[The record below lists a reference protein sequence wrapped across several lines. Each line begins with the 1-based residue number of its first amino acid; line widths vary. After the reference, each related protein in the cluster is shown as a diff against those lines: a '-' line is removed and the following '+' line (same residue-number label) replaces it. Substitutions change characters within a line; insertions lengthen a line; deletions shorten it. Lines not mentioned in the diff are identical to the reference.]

1 MDGFAL
7 WPGGPVMVPS
17 SSAEPVTTDS
27 VLLGHFPT
35 LTGVT
40 RAMDLGCGS
49 GVLGLILAARSERV
63 RVDMVELDP
72 GAAAACAENVTKN
85 GLSGRLRVLNRD
97 LRSLTEREV
106 GKAQLIVSNPPYYPV
121 GAGTAP
127 GEGRRRAREERD
139 CTLADLART
148 AFRLLGDGGRMALV
162 YPCGRLVEA
171 LRTLSET
178 GLEPKR
184 LRLVQA
190 RPDSAPSV
198 ALIECR
204 RGGRPGVRTE
214 PVLILKNPDGTD
226 TAEARHIYHLD

>member
-1 MDGFAL
+1 M
-7 WPGGPVMVPS
+7 
-17 SSAEPVTTDS
+17 SAAAGEPVTTDS
-27 VLLGHFPT
+27 VLLGHFPS

-49 GVLGLILAARSERV
+49 GVLGLILAARSEKIC
-63 RVDMVELDP
+63 VDMVELDP
-72 GAAAACAENVTKN
+72 AAAAVCAENVAKN

-106 GKAQLIVSNPPYYPV
+106 GKTQLIVSNPPYYPV

-127 GEGRRRAREERD
+127 EEGRRQAREELS
-139 CTLADLART
+139 CTLSDLART
-148 AFRLLGDGGRMALV
+148 AFRLLKEGGRMALV
-162 YPCGRLVEA
+162 YPCGRLAEA
-171 LRTLSET
+171 LRIMSET

-190 RPDSAPSV
+190 RRDTAPSV

-204 RGGRPGVRTE
+204 RGGKPGLRVE

-226 TAEARHIYHLD
+226 TAEVRTIYHLD

>member
-1 MDGFAL
+1 MEAFTL
-7 WPGGPVMVPS
+7 WPGGPVMS
-17 SSAEPVTTDS
+17 GGAGEPVTTDS
-27 VLLGHFPT
+27 VLLGHFPS
-35 LTGVT
+35 LAGVN

-49 GVLGLILAARSERV
+49 GVLGLILAARSEKI
-63 RVDMVELDP
+63 RVDMVEIDP
-72 GAAAACAENVTKN
+72 AAAAVCAENVAKN
-85 GLSGRLRVLNRD
+85 GLFGRLRVLNRD

-106 GKAQLIVSNPPYYPV
+106 GRPQLIVSNPPYYPV

-127 GEGRRRAREERD
+127 EEGRRRAREERD
-139 CTLADLART
+139 CTLSDLART

-162 YPCGRLVEA
+162 YPCGRLAEA

-204 RGGRPGVRTE
+204 RGGKPGVRVE

-226 TAEARHIYHLD
+226 TAEVQKIYHLD